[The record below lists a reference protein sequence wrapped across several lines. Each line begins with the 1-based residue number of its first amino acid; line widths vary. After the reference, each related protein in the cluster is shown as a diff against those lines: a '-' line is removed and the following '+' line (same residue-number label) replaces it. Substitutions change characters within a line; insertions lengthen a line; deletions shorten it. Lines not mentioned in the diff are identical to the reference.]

1 MNATKETRPPGT
13 SAGNVRQPRN
23 ENGVAPGIPGNVSVL
38 GHGTEMHS
46 AELAA
51 RAHRHRTSAE
61 IESDLQAACRV
72 IGALAGE
79 ARLNARP
86 IDRTALKNV
95 CEGVRRLLIEPVE
108 SWREHGQ

>member
-1 MNATKETRPPGT
+1 MNTAHETHPAGIPEG
-13 SAGNVRQPRN
+13 SARQPHG
-23 ENGVAPGIPGNVSVL
+23 ESGIAAGASGNVSVL
-38 GHGTEMHS
+38 ATGTEMHS

-61 IESDLQAACRV
+61 VEDDLQAACRA
-72 IGALAGE
+72 IGALGGA

-108 SWREHGQ
+108 SWREHDQ

>member
-1 MNATKETRPPGT
+1 MDCGAHRRAGCGMN
-13 SAGNVRQPRN
+13 
-23 ENGVAPGIPGNVSVL
+23 VAPA
-38 GHGTEMHS
+38 TMHS

-51 RAHRHRTSAE
+51 RAHRHRSAAE
-61 IESDLQAACRV
+61 IEDDLQAACRA
-72 IGALAGE
+72 IGALAGA

-95 CEGVRRLLIEPVE
+95 CEGVRRLLAEPVE